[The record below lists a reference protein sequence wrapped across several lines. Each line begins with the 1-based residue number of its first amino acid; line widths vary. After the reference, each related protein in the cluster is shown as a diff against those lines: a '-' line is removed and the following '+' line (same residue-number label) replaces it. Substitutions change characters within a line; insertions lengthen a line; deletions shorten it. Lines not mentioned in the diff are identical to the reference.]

1 MKKRK
6 GKVAIEDKKPLTPFF
21 FYMQIRRA
29 EMRDNGVT
37 EALYLQMKKDHK
49 TEQESKMQANKQI
62 IREIS
67 KEWKSLT
74 KEQKRRFDIPGDIQK
89 ELRVEGK
96 FYDTASLRRVVLANE
111 PPSNDVSLAGELT
124 NLDISEQ

>member
-1 MKKRK
+1 
-6 GKVAIEDKKPLTPFF
+6 
-21 FYMQIRRA
+21 
-29 EMRDNGVT
+29 MRDNGVT

-74 KEQKRRFDIPGDIQK
+74 KEQKRRFDIPGDIQMG
-89 ELRVEGK
+89 LRVDGK

-124 NLDISEQ
+124 NPDISEQ